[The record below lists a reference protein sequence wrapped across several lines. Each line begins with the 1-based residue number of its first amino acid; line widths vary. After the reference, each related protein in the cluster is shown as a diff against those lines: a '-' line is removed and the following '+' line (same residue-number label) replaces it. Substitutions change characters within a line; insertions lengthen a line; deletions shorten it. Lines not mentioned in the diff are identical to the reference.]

1 MLPQIFWD
9 IDYNILLALQA
20 VRTPFLDAVLSFVT
34 SLGDK
39 GFIWILLSVL
49 LLYRKDTRRAG
60 ILCLLA
66 LLGSLII
73 NNMILK
79 NLVGRMR
86 PYDRYE
92 DLVPLI
98 MRPVDF
104 SFPSGHTGSSFS
116 AAGVMYAKL
125 PRRYGVLAIVFAAL
139 IAFSRLYVGVHYPSD
154 VLAGMAT
161 GLVIAVLV
169 CAVEQKYIVN
179 GAHYLC

>member
-1 MLPQIFWD
+1 MLPQIFWG
-9 IDYNILLALQA
+9 IDHNILLALQT
-20 VRTPFLDAVLSFVT
+20 VRTPLLDAALSFIT

-49 LLYRKDTRRAG
+49 LLCRKDTRRIG
-60 ILCLLA
+60 VLCALA
-66 LLGSLII
+66 LLGSLVV

-86 PYDRYE
+86 PFDRYE
-92 DLVPLI
+92 DLIPLI
-98 MRPVDF
+98 VRPVDF
-104 SFPSGHTGSSFS
+104 SFPSGHTGSSFA
-116 AAGVMYAKL
+116 AAGVMYARL

-161 GLVIAVLV
+161 GLLIAVSV
-169 CAVEQKYIVN
+169 CLAEQKF
-179 GAHYLC
+179 HRLS

>member
-9 IDYNILLALQA
+9 IDHNILLALQA
-20 VRTPFLDAVLSFVT
+20 VRTPVLDAAFGFIT

-49 LLYRKDTRRAG
+49 LLCRKDTRRTG
-60 ILCLLA
+60 ILCALA
-66 LLGSLII
+66 LLGSLIL
-73 NNMILK
+73 NNMVLK

-86 PYDRYE
+86 PFDRYE

-104 SFPSGHTGSSFS
+104 SFPSGHTGSSFA

-125 PRRYGVLAIVFAAL
+125 PRRYGVLAIVFAAI

-161 GLVIAVLV
+161 GLVIAVSV
-169 CAVEQKYIVN
+169 CAVEQQFFRSKSP
-179 GAHYLC
+179 G